1 MRTRTNRSSK
11 IKCNNLN
18 KTISAVAEVS
28 EGIPLPE
35 GNVLDFGND
44 VGELDGLIEQDG
56 MINEFLAHL
65 SVHLASSV

>member
-18 KTISAVAEVS
+18 KTISAVAVPPPL
-28 EGIPLPE
+28 PLPE
-35 GNVLDFGND
+35 GNVLGFGND